1 MEERPVVP
9 PAVPPPDPAAEPD
22 GYVVL
27 VGADRIHFLDW
38 GGPPAG
44 GVLLVHGLGR
54 SAWGWTPVA
63 RRLRGVVRTV
73 ALDLRGHGLSD
84 APTGGYD
91 PDGFADDLVA
101 VAEGSGLLD
110 GEGRPIL
117 VGHGFGA
124 IAAAWAAAR
133 LGDRCGGL
141 LLVDGGCTDVAA
153 ATGLEPDEL
162 LRTIEE
168 PPEVLRSIEAF
179 LADRAAFDP
188 GTWDADQERAARA
201 TVVELPAGHVVP
213 VTRPHVLAG
222 TVEAMFAYR
231 PAVTL
236 PAVAAPIGILLAAG
250 GESGRPAL
258 DGTLAAIAA
267 AGRPAPTI
275 LDLSPAGHDLP
286 RYRPADVAGA
296 ILRLAAATM
305 RA

>member
-1 MEERPVVP
+1 MEQGSNAPVV
-9 PAVPPPDPAAEPD
+9 VPPPDPAAEPD

-38 GGPPAG
+38 GGPAG
-44 GVLLVHGLGR
+44 PGVLLVHGLGR

-63 RRLRGVVRTV
+63 RRLRAVMRTV

-91 PDGFADDLVA
+91 ADGFADDVVA

-110 GEGRPIL
+110 GDGRPVL
-117 VGHGFGA
+117 AGHGFGA

-141 LLVDGGCTDVAA
+141 LLVDGGWTDVAGA
-153 ATGLEPDEL
+153 SGLEPGEL

-168 PPEVLRSIEAF
+168 PPEVLRSIDAF

-188 GTWDADQERAARA
+188 ATWDPDQERAARA

-222 TVEAMFAYR
+222 SVDAMFAYR
-231 PAVTL
+231 PAETL
-236 PAVAAPIGILLAAG
+236 AAVAAPIGILLAAG
-250 GESGRPAL
+250 DELARPAL
-258 DGTLAAIAA
+258 AEALAALRAG
-267 AGRPAPTI
+267 GRPDPAV
-275 LDLSPAGHDLP
+275 LDLAPAGHDLP